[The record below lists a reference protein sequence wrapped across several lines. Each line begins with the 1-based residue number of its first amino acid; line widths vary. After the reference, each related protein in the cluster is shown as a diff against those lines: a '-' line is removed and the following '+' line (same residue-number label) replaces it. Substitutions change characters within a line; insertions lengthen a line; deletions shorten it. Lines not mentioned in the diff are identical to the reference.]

1 LIAQQEPPQFF
12 EVPATPGFPWK
23 RLTTASSVRVAEQ
36 LREPTPEVQPMRR
49 QSTLALL
56 AFVLTSASAL
66 AQVAPNPTQHTPAS
80 PQDPVTLYRVTV
92 VSHTTPA
99 INYRPRHD
107 DTPLDFAG
115 TSLLPKAE
123 GHANISGEKGY
134 IQIDAKFDKLE
145 PATRF
150 GPEYLTY
157 VMWAI
162 TPEGRATNLGELQV
176 KGDDGRLKV
185 TTELQAFA
193 LIVTAEPYFAVTQPS
208 DVVVL
213 ENVVRKG
220 LWDNTSGRV
229 EPLQAKYELLKRGA
243 YLLNT
248 DAGSVRWPAPE
259 PGVPLDLAQA
269 RNAVEI
275 SRLARADQ
283 YAADTY
289 RKAAMLLADAEEARS
304 RHKDRNKIM
313 MAARQAAQTAED
325 ARIIALQRQEQI
337 YQEQQRAAALQREN
351 EARDRARAQ
360 EDLRLQAEQQRLL
373 AEQQRLEAD
382 RQRQAAEEQRQQA
395 EQQRQLADQQRL
407 LADQR
412 AEQEKAAADA
422 ARAAAEQG
430 RLEAERQRADADR
443 VRAEGER
450 ARLDADA
457 ARAAAEAQAQQART
471 LAEQAE
477 REKAQ
482 LREQLRVQ
490 LNTILETRET
500 ARGLVVNV
508 SDVLFD
514 FDSANLKPGA
524 REKIA
529 HVASILRSHS
539 DLKIQ
544 VEGHTD
550 SVGSDGYN
558 LRLSERR
565 AESVRASMVQQGVNR
580 DVVGTAGLGESQ
592 PVATNGTAVGRQQNR
607 RVEIVVSGESIGT
620 TAQR

>member
-1 LIAQQEPPQFF
+1 MRHP
-12 EVPATPGFPWK
+12 
-23 RLTTASSVRVAEQ
+23 LTA
-36 LREPTPEVQPMRR
+36 
-49 QSTLALL
+49 ALL
-56 AFVLTSASAL
+56 VFALTSASAL
-66 AQVAPNPTQHTPAS
+66 AQVAPNPTQHSLAS
-80 PQDPVTLYRVTV
+80 PQDPVTIFHITV
-92 VSHTTPA
+92 VGRTTPA

-107 DTPLDFAG
+107 DTPLDFQG

-123 GHANISGEKGY
+123 GHASISGEKGY
-134 IQIDAKFDKLE
+134 IRIDAKFNELE

-208 DVVVL
+208 DVVVM

-220 LWDNTSGRV
+220 LWDNTNGRV

-243 YLLNT
+243 YLMDT
-248 DAGSVRWPAPE
+248 DPALVKWPAPQ
-259 PGVPLDLAQA
+259 PGAPLDLAQA

-275 SRLARADQ
+275 ARLARADQ

-289 RKAAMLLADAEEARS
+289 GKAARLFAEAEEARK
-304 RHKDRNKIM
+304 RHKDRNQIM
-313 MAARQAAQTAED
+313 QPARQAVQTAED

-351 EARDRARAQ
+351 EARDRARV
-360 EDLRLQAEQQRLL
+360 EEERRLQAEQQRFL
-373 AEQQRLEAD
+373 AEQQRLDADRRRREAELQRQQADQQRREAELQRQQAD
-382 RQRQAAEEQRQQA
+382 RQR
-395 EQQRQLADQQRL
+395 L
-407 LADQR
+407 LAEQR

-422 ARAAAEQG
+422 ARVAAEKD
-430 RLEAERQRADADR
+430 RLDAERQRADAER
-443 VRAEGER
+443 VRAEAER
-450 ARLDADA
+450 ARLDAES
-457 ARAAAEAQAQQART
+457 ARAAAEAQAQQARN
-471 LAEQAE
+471 LAEQAD

-482 LREQLRVQ
+482 LREELRAQ

-514 FDSANLKPGA
+514 FDNASLKPGA
-524 REKIA
+524 REKVARIA
-529 HVASILRSHS
+529 GILRSHP

-565 AESVRASMVQQGVNR
+565 ADSVRAGLVQQGVNR
-580 DVVGTAGLGESQ
+580 DVVGTAGFGESK
-592 PVATNGTAVGRQQNR
+592 PVATNGTASGRQQNR

-620 TAQR
+620 TQR

>member
-1 LIAQQEPPQFF
+1 
-12 EVPATPGFPWK
+12 
-23 RLTTASSVRVAEQ
+23 
-36 LREPTPEVQPMRR
+36 MRR
-49 QSTLALL
+49 PSTATLL

-66 AQVAPNPTQHTPAS
+66 AQVAPNPTQHSAAS
-80 PQDPVTLYRVTV
+80 PQDPVPLFRVTV
-92 VSHTTPA
+92 VGRTTPA

-107 DTPLDFAG
+107 DTPLDFEG

-123 GHANISGEKGY
+123 GRANISGEKGY
-134 IQIDAKFDKLE
+134 IRIDAKFDKIE

-162 TPEGRATNLGELQV
+162 TPEGRATNLGELQL

-208 DVVVL
+208 DVVVM

-220 LWDNTSGRV
+220 LWDNTNGRV
-229 EPLQAKYELLKRGA
+229 EPLQAKYELLKRGT
-243 YLLNT
+243 YLMNT
-248 DAGSVRWPAPE
+248 DGASVKWPAPA

-275 SRLARADQ
+275 ARLARADQ
-283 YAADTY
+283 YATDTY
-289 RKAAMLLADAEEARS
+289 GKAARLLADAEEARK
-304 RHKDRNKIM
+304 RHNDRNKIM
-313 MAARQAAQTAED
+313 MPARQAAQTAED
-325 ARIIALQRQEQI
+325 GRIIALQRQEQI

-351 EARDRARAQ
+351 DARDRARA
-360 EDLRLQAEQQRLL
+360 EEERRLQADQQRLL
-373 AEQQRLEAD
+373 AEQQRQNAD
-382 RQRQAAEEQRQQA
+382 LQRQQA
-395 EQQRQLADQQRL
+395 EQQRLLADQQR
-407 LADQR
+407 QQ

-422 ARAAAEQG
+422 ARAAAEAAAERG
-430 RLEAERQRADADR
+430 RLDAERQRADADR
-443 VRAEGER
+443 VRAEAER
-450 ARLDADA
+450 ARLDAES
-457 ARAAAEAQAQQART
+457 ARAAAEAQAQQARSV
-471 LAEQAE
+471 AEQSE

-482 LREQLRVQ
+482 LRDQLRAQ
-490 LNTILETRET
+490 LDTILETRET

-514 FDSANLKPGA
+514 FDSSNLKPGA
-524 REKIA
+524 REKVARIA
-529 HVASILRSHS
+529 GILQSHP
-539 DLKIQ
+539 DLRIQ

-550 SVGSDGYN
+550 SVGSDDYN

-565 AESVRASMVQQGVNR
+565 AESVRTGLVQQGIAR
-580 DVVGTAGLGESQ
+580 DVVGTAGFGESK
-592 PVATNGTAVGRQQNR
+592 PVATNSTAAGRQQNR

-620 TAQR
+620 ARR

>member
-1 LIAQQEPPQFF
+1 
-12 EVPATPGFPWK
+12 
-23 RLTTASSVRVAEQ
+23 
-36 LREPTPEVQPMRR
+36 MRHP
-49 QSTLALL
+49 SIIALL
-56 AFVLTSASAL
+56 AVVLTSASVL
-66 AQVAPNPTQHTPAS
+66 AQVAPNPTQHSAAS

-123 GHANISGEKGY
+123 GRANISGEKGY
-134 IQIDAKFDKLE
+134 IRIDAKFDKLE

-193 LIVTAEPYFAVTQPS
+193 LVVTAEPYFAVTQPS
-208 DVVVL
+208 DVVVM

-220 LWDNTSGRV
+220 LWDNTNGRV

-243 YLLNT
+243 YLMNT
-248 DAGSVRWPAPE
+248 DVGSVRWPAPE

-275 SRLARADQ
+275 ARLARADQ
-283 YAADTY
+283 YAGDTY
-289 RKAAMLLADAEEARS
+289 RKAAMLLADAEEARA

-313 MAARQAAQTAED
+313 MPARQAAQTAED
-325 ARIIALQRQEQI
+325 ARIIALQRQEQL

-351 EARDRARAQ
+351 DARDRALAEQ
-360 EDLRLQAEQQRLL
+360 ERRLQAEQQRLV

-382 RQRQAAEEQRQQA
+382 RQRREAEEQRQQA
-395 EQQRQLADQQRL
+395 EQQRL

-412 AEQEKAAADA
+412 AQQEKAAADA
-422 ARAAAEQG
+422 ARAAAEQD
-430 RLEAERQRADADR
+430 RLEAERQRADAERQRADVDR
-443 VRAEGER
+443 VRAEAER
-450 ARLDADA
+450 ARLDAEA
-457 ARAAAEAQAQQART
+457 ARAAAEAQAQQARNI
-471 LAEQAE
+471 AEQSE

-500 ARGLVVNV
+500 ARGLVVNL

-524 REKIA
+524 REKVA
-529 HVASILRSHS
+529 HVAGILKSHP
-539 DLKIQ
+539 DLKIE

-565 AESVRASMVQQGVNR
+565 AESVRTSMVQQGVSR
-580 DVVGTAGLGESQ
+580 DVVGTAGFGESK

>member
-1 LIAQQEPPQFF
+1 
-12 EVPATPGFPWK
+12 
-23 RLTTASSVRVAEQ
+23 
-36 LREPTPEVQPMRR
+36 MRHP
-49 QSTLALL
+49 SIIALL
-56 AFVLTSASAL
+56 AVVLTSASVL
-66 AQVAPNPTQHTPAS
+66 AQVAPNPTQRSAAS

-123 GHANISGEKGY
+123 GRANISGEKGY
-134 IQIDAKFDKLE
+134 IRIDAKFDKLE

-157 VMWAI
+157 VLWAI

-193 LIVTAEPYFAVTQPS
+193 LVVTAEPYFAVTQPS
-208 DVVVL
+208 DVVVM

-243 YLLNT
+243 YLMNT
-248 DAGSVRWPAPE
+248 DVGSVKWPAPE

-275 SRLARADQ
+275 ARLARADQ
-283 YAADTY
+283 YAGDTY
-289 RKAAMLLADAEEARS
+289 RKAAMLLADAEEARA
-304 RHKDRNKIM
+304 RHRDRNKIM
-313 MAARQAAQTAED
+313 MPARQAAQTAED
-325 ARIIALQRQEQI
+325 ARIIALQRQEQL

-351 EARDRARAQ
+351 EARDRALAEQ
-360 EDLRLQAEQQRLL
+360 ERRLQAEQQRLV
-373 AEQQRLEAD
+373 AEQQRLDAD
-382 RQRQAAEEQRQQA
+382 RQRREAEEQRQQA
-395 EQQRQLADQQRL
+395 EQQRL

-412 AEQEKAAADA
+412 AQQEKAAADA
-422 ARAAAEQG
+422 ARAAAEQD
-430 RLEAERQRADADR
+430 RLEAERQRAEAERQRADVDR
-443 VRAEGER
+443 VRAEAER
-450 ARLDADA
+450 ARLDAEA
-457 ARAAAEAQAQQART
+457 ARAAADAQAQQARNI
-471 LAEQAE
+471 AEQSE

-500 ARGLVVNV
+500 ARGLVVNL

-524 REKIA
+524 REKVTR
-529 HVASILRSHS
+529 VAAILKSHP
-539 DLKIQ
+539 DLKIE

-565 AESVRASMVQQGVNR
+565 AESVRTSMVQQGVNR
-580 DVVGTAGLGESQ
+580 DVVGTAGFGESK

-620 TAQR
+620 TALR

>member
-1 LIAQQEPPQFF
+1 M
-12 EVPATPGFPWK
+12 
-23 RLTTASSVRVAEQ
+23 RHQ
-36 LREPTPEVQPMRR
+36 L
-49 QSTLALL
+49 TLAVL
-56 AFVLTSASAL
+56 AFVVTSASAL
-66 AQVAPNPTQHTPAS
+66 AQVAPNPTQHSVAS

-107 DTPLDFAG
+107 DTPLDFEG

-134 IQIDAKFDKLE
+134 IRIDAKFNKLE

-208 DVVVL
+208 DAVVL

-243 YLLNT
+243 YLINA
-248 DAGSVRWPAPE
+248 DVGSVRWPAPA

-289 RKAAMLLADAEEARS
+289 RKAAMLLADAEEARK

-313 MAARQAAQTAED
+313 MPARQAAQTAED

-351 EARDRARAQ
+351 EARDRARAE
-360 EDLRLQAEQQRLL
+360 EDRRLQAEQQRLI
-373 AEQQRLEAD
+373 AEQQRIDAD
-382 RQRQAAEEQRQQA
+382 RQRREAEEQRQQADQQRQQA
-395 EQQRQLADQQRL
+395 EQQRLLADQQRQ

-412 AEQEKAAADA
+412 AVEEKAAADAAKVAADA
-422 ARAAAEQG
+422 ARAAAEQD
-430 RLEAERQRADADR
+430 RLDAERQRAEVDR
-443 VRAEGER
+443 VRAEAER
-450 ARLDADA
+450 ARLDAEA

-471 LAEQAE
+471 IAEQSE

-482 LREQLRVQ
+482 LRDQLRVQ

-514 FDSANLKPGA
+514 FDSANLKAGA
-524 REKIA
+524 REK
-529 HVASILRSHS
+529 VARVAGILKSHP

-550 SVGSDGYN
+550 SVGSDDYN

-580 DVVGTAGLGESQ
+580 DVVGTAGFGESK

-607 RVEIVVSGESIGT
+607 RVEIVVSGESIGS
-620 TAQR
+620 AQPTH

>member
-1 LIAQQEPPQFF
+1 
-12 EVPATPGFPWK
+12 
-23 RLTTASSVRVAEQ
+23 
-36 LREPTPEVQPMRR
+36 MRR
-49 QSTLALL
+49 PSTATLL
-56 AFVLTSASAL
+56 AFALTSASAL
-66 AQVAPNPTQHTPAS
+66 AQVAPNPTQHSAAS
-80 PQDPVTLYRVTV
+80 PQEPIAVFRVTV
-92 VSHTTPA
+92 VGRTTPA

-107 DTPLDFAG
+107 DTPLDFEG

-123 GHANISGEKGY
+123 GRANISGEKGY
-134 IQIDAKFDKLE
+134 IRIDAKFDKIE

-208 DVVVL
+208 DVVVM

-220 LWDNTSGRV
+220 LWDNTNGRV
-229 EPLQAKYELLKRGA
+229 EPLQAKYELLKRGT
-243 YLLNT
+243 YLMNT
-248 DAGSVRWPAPE
+248 DGASVKWPAPT

-275 SRLARADQ
+275 ARLARADQ
-283 YAADTY
+283 YAIDTY
-289 RKAAMLLADAEEARS
+289 SKAARLLADAEDARK
-304 RHKDRNKIM
+304 HHNNTNKIM
-313 MAARQAAQTAED
+313 MPARQAAQTAED

-351 EARDRARAQ
+351 DARDRARA
-360 EDLRLQAEQQRLL
+360 EEERRLQAEQQRQAADQQRQQAEQQRLL
-373 AEQQRLEAD
+373 ADQ
-382 RQRQAAEEQRQQA
+382 QRQQA
-395 EQQRQLADQQRL
+395 EQERLLADQQR
-407 LADQR
+407 QQ
-412 AEQEKAAADA
+412 AEQEKVAADA
-422 ARAAAEQG
+422 ARAAAEAA
-430 RLEAERQRADADR
+430 AERNRLDAENQRADADR
-443 VRAEGER
+443 VRAEADR
-450 ARLDADA
+450 ARLDAES
-457 ARAAAEAQAQQART
+457 ARAAAEAQAQQARSV
-471 LAEQAE
+471 AEQSE

-482 LREQLRVQ
+482 LRDQLRAQ
-490 LNTILETRET
+490 LDTILETRET
-500 ARGLVVNV
+500 ARGLIVNV

-524 REKIA
+524 REKVARIA
-529 HVASILRSHS
+529 GILQSHP

-550 SVGSDGYN
+550 SVGSDDYN
-558 LRLSERR
+558 LRLSDRR
-565 AESVRASMVQQGVNR
+565 AESVRSSLVQQGVAR
-580 DVVGTAGLGESQ
+580 DMVGTTGFGESK
-592 PVATNGTAVGRQQNR
+592 PVATNGTAAGRQQNR

-620 TAQR
+620 ARR